1 MLEKLPEDTSNNPL
15 MKLLS
20 RTTLECLNIFQT
32 PVNVKTILDYLI
44 AAYHAQLF
52 TIEERLLFNLNF
64 HMYEPHIYTILEGFK
79 NSGIVKSCKL
89 KRSATQPYPLFYLAD
104 SFDRIGTLNKDE
116 YLALRVNFVAK
127 LFSEYHQV
135 IRYILGG
142 TPNPIAPLRRPL
154 DKIIFSFKLRI
165 EDPNPVQVVRS
176 IKINQFDVTPNHE
189 LLITKVVE
197 SMLKRGFLNTEI
209 DTAGNVLYYLK

>member
-116 YLALRVNFVAK
+116 Y
-127 LFSEYHQV
+127 HQV